1 MNSKIYLKRKC
12 TWISRAITWQFRDN
26 YSTISNNY
34 LTITRQ
40 LLNIIRGGEMLL
52 LLLVVP
58 LKYYYY
64 WTLLNPVSINSDDID
79 HHRRPWRAC
88 SPERGLGT
96 TIDNRQ
102 LAISTIIIWYNE
114 TRVIH
119 LIILGSTTRTMTNG
133 NTWILSTTADDRR
146 RQGHGPGC
154 IDVRRRRQPTPSS
167 NGGCGAGA
175 GLVEQA

>member
-1 MNSKIYLKRKC
+1 MYLDFAGNYL
-12 TWISRAITWQFRDN
+12 TISRQLLDNIKQLSDN
-26 YSTISNNY
+26 YS
-34 LTITRQ
+34 TITRQ

-119 LIILGSTTRTMTNG
+119 LIILGSTTRTMTNQHM
-133 NTWILSTTADDRR
+133 NTIDDGRRPTTSGPRAGVYRRPTTATADPEQQWRLWRRSWAGRASVIDR
-146 RQGHGPGC
+146 
-154 IDVRRRRQPTPSS
+154 SS
-167 NGGCGAGA
+167 S
-175 GLVEQA
+175 